1 MDILALKPRFMVLP
15 KLLCGIGI
23 SWLVSASLPAQELL
37 EDSSLQLNSN
47 IGAKESLLIASPNT
61 CEIDKGVYLCEMKAA
76 LIWEAAS
83 KGTYCLFEQEVSV
96 PVKCWESAWQGSYVL
111 DFKSDK
117 SIEYHLKRLERL
129 VPLADGP
136 IVTQA
141 TINVIGT
148 LEQRIRAK
156 RRRRLFRIF

>member
-1 MDILALKPRFMVLP
+1 MDILALKRMPLLLS
-15 KLLCGIGI
+15 KLTFGLGFFC
-23 SWLVSASLPAQELL
+23 LL
-37 EDSSLQLNSN
+37 STSSLAQDDQDTNSQQVGVSE
-47 IGAKESLLIASPNT
+47 GAKETLLIASPNT

-76 LIWEAAS
+76 LIWEAGS
-83 KGTYCLFEQEVSV
+83 QGTYCLFEQEVSV

-117 SIEYHLKRLERL
+117 SVQYHLKRLERL
-129 VPLADGP
+129 VPVADGP

-141 TINVIGT
+141 TISVIGT

>member
-1 MDILALKPRFMVLP
+1 MDILALTRTPL
-15 KLLCGIGI
+15 
-23 SWLVSASLPAQELL
+23 LVSKLTIGLGFFCLLSTSLMAQDVTENNAPKIASE
-37 EDSSLQLNSN
+37 E
-47 IGAKESLLIASPNT
+47 GAKETLLIASPNT

-76 LIWEAAS
+76 LIWEAGS
-83 KGTYCLFEQEVSV
+83 QGTYCLFEQEVSV

-117 SIEYHLKRLERL
+117 SVKYHLKRLERL

-141 TINVIGT
+141 TISVIGT